1 MAANPPLPGKLGEYQ
16 KTMELEVA
24 EIKKIE
30 TGKHDHKKKL
40 LIEIKDIALHYKH
53 YWIAI

>member
-30 TGKHDHKKKL
+30 TGKH
-40 LIEIKDIALHYKH
+40 
-53 YWIAI
+53 